1 MPDDMGF
8 LEKKILDRLQK
19 NTPKEYCHNCGCD
32 NCIKRR
38 IEFDEQHNKMTM
50 AAVISAAL

>member
-19 NTPKEYCHNCGCD
+19 NTPKEYCHHCGCD